1 MVDMK
6 KVLGRI
12 PVFRYDGTAKVMYN
26 AFLIFASLAGTII
39 TSYRLT
45 FRDIRLDVL
54 YWLIT
59 AVYVLDIPYT
69 FNQSVKKGLVVYADR
84 REHCPPV
91 PEGLV
96 HRRRDRR
103 HPFRGDLF
111 PLHRPRRLAAVGVVL
126 LDIIVITKVLKMAKI
141 SKVSAIFRD
150 IRESLSVN
158 PALMRLVTFAF
169 WFVTVIHLMACGWV
183 LIGASEASRSPFDQ
197 YLRGLYWTVTT
208 IATIGYG
215 DYTPNHDSNPQ
226 IIYTIVVMIF
236 GVGMYGYIIGNVAT
250 LIANL
255 DTARATYQEKME
267 EINDFLRTRR
277 VPGLLQKRVR
287 DYYAYLWE
295 TRKSVTSVSIT
306 EELPH
311 TLSMEILLFLN
322 QKILQKV
329 SLFKSANE
337 IFIREIVQLLQP
349 MVFLPDDYII
359 RQGEFGDCMY
369 FLSEGD
375 VEVLVASAQGGAARA
390 GLAIRRDRAH
400 PGREAHGEHPR
411 PVVLRRVQAFQGGLR
426 RPARPVSGFR
436 RTGEEGRR
444 GPAEGHEGKDPDAPT
459 PGHRPGD
466 HEHPASPVPEN
477 SVFLEPAGGI
487 EHSWRHA

>member
-6 KVLGRI
+6 KVLEKI
-12 PVFRYDGTAKVMYN
+12 PVFRYDGTAKVIYN
-26 AFLIFASLAGTII
+26 AFLIFASLAGTVI

-45 FRDIRLDVL
+45 FRDVRLDLL

-69 FNQSVKKGLVVYADR
+69 FNQSVKKGLEIYVDR
-84 REHCPPV
+84 RSIARLYLRSWFSV
-91 PEGLV
+91 DV
-96 HRRRDRR
+96 IAAI
-103 HPFRGDLF
+103 PF
-111 PLHRPRRLAAVGVVL
+111 AAIFFVFTGVENYGVGVF

-141 SKVSAIFRD
+141 SKVSSIFRD

-183 LIGASEASRSPFDQ
+183 LIGASEAARSPFDQ

-329 SLFKSANE
+329 SLFQSANE
-337 IFIREIVQLLQP
+337 IFIREIVQVLQP
-349 MVFLPDDYII
+349 MVFLPADYII

-375 VEVLVASAQGGAARA
+375 VEVLVGDTKVAQLGAGSPFGETALIQGERRMASIRA
-390 GLAIRRDRAH
+390 LSYCDVYKLSKAD
-400 PGREAHGEHPR
+400 
-411 PVVLRRVQAFQGGLR
+411 FDGLR
-426 RPARPVSGFR
+426 ARYPDFDSQVKKVVQDRLKDAQEKTGSPGNHLSPPPPR
-436 RTGEEGRR
+436 SRTPRKPR
-444 GPAEGHEGKDPDAPT
+444 
-459 PGHRPGD
+459 
-466 HEHPASPVPEN
+466 S
-477 SVFLEPAGGI
+477 
-487 EHSWRHA
+487 